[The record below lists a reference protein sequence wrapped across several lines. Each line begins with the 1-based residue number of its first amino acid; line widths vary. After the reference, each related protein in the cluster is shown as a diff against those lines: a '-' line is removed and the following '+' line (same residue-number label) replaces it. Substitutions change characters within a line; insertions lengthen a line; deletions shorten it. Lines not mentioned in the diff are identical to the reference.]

1 MHIIKTIGKYKVWFY
16 PRKHIYRI
24 APIECPTNIFHK
36 DFKSVQKII
45 DYINADKDKKKIVYT
60 DPYNIALQ
68 WRKSANKNDDNYK
81 KIDLLISQYYYGIQA
96 KKELKNLLIEMNLI
110 SD

>member
-1 MHIIKTIGKYKVWFY
+1 MHIIKTIGTYKVWFY

-24 APIECPTNIFHK
+24 APIECPLNIRHK
-36 DFKSVQKII
+36 DFKSLQDII
-45 DYINADKDKKKIVYT
+45 DYINADKQSNIVYT

-68 WRKSANKNDDNYK
+68 WLKTADRNSDDYK
-81 KIDLLISQYYYGIQA
+81 RTNLLIGQYYYGIQA
-96 KKELKNLLIEMNLI
+96 KKELRDLLIEMNLI

>member
-1 MHIIKTIGKYKVWFY
+1 MHIIKTIGTYKVWFY

-24 APIECPTNIFHK
+24 APIECPINILHK
-36 DFKSVQKII
+36 DFKSLQEIT
-45 DYINADKDKKKIVYT
+45 DYIDADKQSNIVYT

-68 WRKSANKNDDNYK
+68 WLKTADKNSDDYK
-81 KIDLLISQYYYGIQA
+81 KIDLIIRQYYYGIQA
-96 KKELKNLLIEMNLI
+96 KKELRDLLIEMNLI

>member
-16 PRKHIYRI
+16 PRKRVYRI
-24 APIECPTNIFHK
+24 APIDQPLCIIHK
-36 DFKSVQKII
+36 DYNSLQEII
-45 DYINADKDKKKIVYT
+45 NYIDADKQSNIVYT

-68 WRKSANKNDDNYK
+68 WLKTANKNSDYYK
-81 KIDLLISQYYYGIQA
+81 RIDLLIGQYYYGIQA
-96 KKELKNLLIEMNLI
+96 KKELRALLIEMNLI

>member
-1 MHIIKTIGKYKVWFY
+1 MHVIKTIGIYKVWFY

-24 APIECPTNIFHK
+24 APIECPMNILHK
-36 DFKSVQKII
+36 DFKSLQEII
-45 DYINADKDKKKIVYT
+45 DYIDADKQSNIVYT

-68 WRKSANKNDDNYK
+68 WIKTADKNSEYYK
-81 KIDLLISQYYYGIQA
+81 RIDLLICQYYYGIQV
-96 KKELKNLLIEMNLI
+96 KKELRDLLIEMNLI

>member
-1 MHIIKTIGKYKVWFY
+1 MHIIKTIGSYKVWFY

-24 APIECPTNIFHK
+24 AHIECPTCIFHK
-36 DFKSVQKII
+36 DFKSLQEVI
-45 DYINADKDKKKIVYT
+45 DYIDADKQSNIVYT

-68 WRKSANKNDDNYK
+68 WLKTADRNSDDYK
-81 KIDLLISQYYYGIQA
+81 KINLLIGQYSYGIQA
-96 KKELKNLLIEMNLI
+96 KKELRDLLIEMNLI

>member
-1 MHIIKTIGKYKVWFY
+1 MHIIKTIGTYKVWFY

-24 APIECPTNIFHK
+24 APIECPLNIRHK
-36 DFKSVQKII
+36 DFKSLQDII
-45 DYINADKDKKKIVYT
+45 DYINADKQSNIVYT

-68 WRKSANKNDDNYK
+68 WLKTADRNSDDYK
-81 KIDLLISQYYYGIQA
+81 QINLLIGQYYYGIQA
-96 KKELKNLLIEMNLI
+96 KKELKDLLIEMNLI

>member
-1 MHIIKTIGKYKVWFY
+1 MHIIKTIGTYKVWFY

-24 APIECPTNIFHK
+24 APIECPLNIRHK
-36 DFKSVQKII
+36 DFKSLQDII
-45 DYINADKDKKKIVYT
+45 DYINTDKQSNIVYT

-68 WRKSANKNDDNYK
+68 WLKTADRNSDDYK
-81 KIDLLISQYYYGIQA
+81 RINLLIGQYYYGIQA
-96 KKELKNLLIEMNLI
+96 KKELRDLLIEMNLI

>member
-1 MHIIKTIGKYKVWFY
+1 MHIIKTIGSYKVWFY

-24 APIECPTNIFHK
+24 AHIESPTCIFHK
-36 DFKSVQKII
+36 DFKSLQEII
-45 DYINADKDKKKIVYT
+45 DYIDADKQSNIVYT

-68 WRKSANKNDDNYK
+68 WLKTADKNSDDYK
-81 KIDLLISQYYYGIQA
+81 KINLLIGQYYYGIQA
-96 KKELKNLLIEMNLI
+96 KKELRDLLIEMNLI

>member
-1 MHIIKTIGKYKVWFY
+1 MHIIKTIGTYKVWFY

-24 APIECPTNIFHK
+24 APIECPMNILHK
-36 DFKSVQKII
+36 DFKSLQEII
-45 DYINADKDKKKIVYT
+45 NYIDANKQSNVVYT

-68 WRKSANKNDDNYK
+68 WLKTADKNSDDYK
-81 KIDLLISQYYYGIQA
+81 KIDILTGQYYYGIQA
-96 KKELKNLLIEMNLI
+96 KKELRNLLIKMNLI

>member
-1 MHIIKTIGKYKVWFY
+1 MHIIKTIGTYKVWFY

-24 APIECPTNIFHK
+24 AHIECPTCIFHK
-36 DFKSVQKII
+36 DFKSLQEII
-45 DYINADKDKKKIVYT
+45 DYIDADKQSNIVYT

-68 WRKSANKNDDNYK
+68 WLKTADRNSDDYK
-81 KIDLLISQYYYGIQA
+81 TINLLIGQYYYGIQA
-96 KKELKNLLIEMNLI
+96 KKELRDLLIEMNLI

>member
-1 MHIIKTIGKYKVWFY
+1 MHFIKTIGKYKVWFY

-24 APIECPTNIFHK
+24 APIECPLNILHK
-36 DFKSVQKII
+36 DFNSLQEII
-45 DYINADKDKKKIVYT
+45 DYMNTDKQSNIVYT

-68 WRKSANKNDDNYK
+68 WLKTADKNNDYYK
-81 KIDLLISQYYYGIQA
+81 TIDLLIGQYYYGIQA
-96 KKELKNLLIEMNLI
+96 KKELSDLLIEMALI

>member
-16 PRKHIYRI
+16 PRKRIYRI
-24 APIECPTNIFHK
+24 APIDNPLCIIPK
-36 DFKSVQKII
+36 DYKSLDEII
-45 DYINADKDKKKIVYT
+45 DYINTDNQSNIVYT

-68 WRKSANKNDDNYK
+68 WLKSADKNSDYYER
-81 KIDLLISQYYYGIQA
+81 IDLLLNQYYYGIQA
-96 KKELKNLLIEMNLI
+96 QKELRCLLIEMNLI